1 MSFIDIFDFIKQL
14 QLKKLFTIS
23 QYRFIENIFFYINDL
38 VVYKFVISVNP
49 KMLKKA
55 KKFGLNQPY
64 IIHTNDFEH
73 VKIKPPLNNYSSFEA
88 SGLCPSGCKQSL
100 RPSGPL
106 DRSPGLCHET
116 FAKQNINQGKGAY
129 ILMYNPNINEITIT
143 EGEGYPKF

>member
-1 MSFIDIFDFIKQL
+1 MLNPSDAVQRTMGFQPEVQRTIDIFDFIKQL

-73 VKIKPPLNNYSSFEA
+73 VKIKPFLKNSSF
-88 SGLCPSGCKQSL
+88 
-100 RPSGPL
+100 
-106 DRSPGLCHET
+106 DRS
-116 FAKQNINQGKGAY
+116 GAY

-143 EGEGYPKF
+143 EGEEYPNF

>member
-1 MSFIDIFDFIKQL
+1 MLIDIFDFIKQL

-55 KKFGLNQPY
+55 KKIGLNQPY

-73 VKIKPPLNNYSSFEA
+73 VKIKPSRLFEPRTKSLNNSSM
-88 SGLCPSGCKQSL
+88 SQ
-100 RPSGPL
+100 GP
-106 DRSPGLCHET
+106 
-116 FAKQNINQGKGAY
+116 Y

-143 EGEGYPKF
+143 EGENF

>member
-1 MSFIDIFDFIKQL
+1 MLNPSDGLSDLSANANAALCAIDIFDFIKQL

-23 QYRFIENIFFYINDL
+23 QYRFIENIFFYVNDL

-73 VKIKPPLNNYSSFEA
+73 VKIKPFLKNSSF
-88 SGLCPSGCKQSL
+88 
-100 RPSGPL
+100 
-106 DRSPGLCHET
+106 DET

-143 EGEGYPKF
+143 EGEGYPNF

>member
-73 VKIKPPLNNYSSFEA
+73 VKIKPFLKNSSFE
-88 SGLCPSGCKQSL
+88 
-100 RPSGPL
+100 
-106 DRSPGLCHET
+106 
-116 FAKQNINQGKGAY
+116 AY

-143 EGEGYPKF
+143 EGEGYPNF

>member
-1 MSFIDIFDFIKQL
+1 MLNPSDAVQSTMGFQPEAQRAIDIFDFIKQL

-73 VKIKPPLNNYSSFEA
+73 VKIKPPLNNSSFEA
-88 SGLCPSGCKQSL
+88 
-100 RPSGPL
+100 
-106 DRSPGLCHET
+106 SPGLCHET

-143 EGEGYPKF
+143 EGEGYPNF

>member
-1 MSFIDIFDFIKQL
+1 MSIPSDGLSDLSANANAALCAMGFQPEAQRAIDIFDFIKQL

-73 VKIKPPLNNYSSFEA
+73 VKIKPFLKNSSFE
-88 SGLCPSGCKQSL
+88 
-100 RPSGPL
+100 
-106 DRSPGLCHET
+106 
-116 FAKQNINQGKGAY
+116 AY

-143 EGEGYPKF
+143 EGEEYPNF

>member
-1 MSFIDIFDFIKQL
+1 MSIPSDAVQSTIDIFDFIKQL

-73 VKIKPPLNNYSSFEA
+73 VKIKPPLNNSSF
-88 SGLCPSGCKQSL
+88 
-100 RPSGPL
+100 
-106 DRSPGLCHET
+106 DET

-143 EGEGYPKF
+143 EGEGYPNF

>member
-1 MSFIDIFDFIKQL
+1 MLIDIFDFIKQL

-73 VKIKPPLNNYSSFEA
+73 VKIKPFLKNSSFE
-88 SGLCPSGCKQSL
+88 
-100 RPSGPL
+100 
-106 DRSPGLCHET
+106 
-116 FAKQNINQGKGAY
+116 AY

-143 EGEGYPKF
+143 EGEGYPNF

>member
-1 MSFIDIFDFIKQL
+1 MSFKAKAMGFQPEVHRTIDIFDFIKQL

-73 VKIKPPLNNYSSFEA
+73 VKIKPFLKNSSF
-88 SGLCPSGCKQSL
+88 
-100 RPSGPL
+100 
-106 DRSPGLCHET
+106 DRS
-116 FAKQNINQGKGAY
+116 GAY

-143 EGEGYPKF
+143 EGEGYPNF

>member
-1 MSFIDIFDFIKQL
+1 MSIDIFDFIKQL

-73 VKIKPPLNNYSSFEA
+73 VKIKPFLKNSSF
-88 SGLCPSGCKQSL
+88 
-100 RPSGPL
+100 
-106 DRSPGLCHET
+106 DRSGLCHET

-143 EGEGYPKF
+143 EGEGYPNF

>member
-1 MSFIDIFDFIKQL
+1 MLIDIFDFIKQL

-73 VKIKPPLNNYSSFEA
+73 VKIKPFLKNSSF
-88 SGLCPSGCKQSL
+88 
-100 RPSGPL
+100 

-143 EGEGYPKF
+143 EGEEYPNF

>member
-1 MSFIDIFDFIKQL
+1 MLNPSDAVQSTIDIFDFIKQL

-73 VKIKPPLNNYSSFEA
+73 VKIKPPLNN
-88 SGLCPSGCKQSL
+88 
-100 RPSGPL
+100 
-106 DRSPGLCHET
+106 
-116 FAKQNINQGKGAY
+116 INQGKGAY

-143 EGEGYPKF
+143 EGEEYPNF

>member
-49 KMLKKA
+49 KMLKRA

-73 VKIKPPLNNYSSFEA
+73 VKIKPFLKNSSF
-88 SGLCPSGCKQSL
+88 
-100 RPSGPL
+100 
-106 DRSPGLCHET
+106 
-116 FAKQNINQGKGAY
+116 GAY

-143 EGEGYPKF
+143 EGEEYPNF

>member
-1 MSFIDIFDFIKQL
+1 MLNPSDAVQSTIDIFDFIKQL

-73 VKIKPPLNNYSSFEA
+73 VKIKPPLNNSSFEA
-88 SGLCPSGCKQSL
+88 S
-100 RPSGPL
+100 
-106 DRSPGLCHET
+106 GLCHET

-143 EGEGYPKF
+143 EGEEYPNF

>member
-1 MSFIDIFDFIKQL
+1 MLIDIFDFIKQL

-73 VKIKPPLNNYSSFEA
+73 VKIKPFLKNSSFEA

-106 DRSPGLCHET
+106 DRSDKFST
-116 FAKQNINQGKGAY
+116 
-129 ILMYNPNINEITIT
+129 TIS
-143 EGEGYPKF
+143 E

>member
-1 MSFIDIFDFIKQL
+1 MLIDIFDFIKQL

-55 KKFGLNQPY
+55 KKFGLN

-73 VKIKPPLNNYSSFEA
+73 VKIKPFL
-88 SGLCPSGCKQSL
+88 K
-100 RPSGPL
+100 
-106 DRSPGLCHET
+106 
-116 FAKQNINQGKGAY
+116 NINQGKGAY

-143 EGEGYPKF
+143 EGEEYPNF

>member
-1 MSFIDIFDFIKQL
+1 MLNPSDAVQSTMGFQPEAQRAIDIFDFIKQL

-73 VKIKPPLNNYSSFEA
+73 VKIKPPLNNSSSEA
-88 SGLCPSGCKQSL
+88 SE
-100 RPSGPL
+100 
-106 DRSPGLCHET
+106 DET

-143 EGEGYPKF
+143 EGEEYPNF

>member
-1 MSFIDIFDFIKQL
+1 MLIDIFDFIKQL

-73 VKIKPPLNNYSSFEA
+73 VKIKPFLKNSSFEA
-88 SGLCPSGCKQSL
+88 
-100 RPSGPL
+100 
-106 DRSPGLCHET
+106 SPGLCHET
-116 FAKQNINQGKGAY
+116 FTKQNINQGKGAY

-143 EGEGYPKF
+143 EGEGYPNF

>member
-1 MSFIDIFDFIKQL
+1 MSSIDIFDFIKQL

-73 VKIKPPLNNYSSFEA
+73 VKIKPFLKNSSFE
-88 SGLCPSGCKQSL
+88 
-100 RPSGPL
+100 
-106 DRSPGLCHET
+106 LCHET

-143 EGEGYPKF
+143 EGEGYPNF

>member
-1 MSFIDIFDFIKQL
+1 MSFKAKAMGFQPEVHRTIDIFDFIKQL

-23 QYRFIENIFFYINDL
+23 QYRFIENIFFYINNL
-38 VVYKFVISVNP
+38 VVYKFVISINP

-73 VKIKPPLNNYSSFEA
+73 VKIKPFLKNSSF
-88 SGLCPSGCKQSL
+88 
-100 RPSGPL
+100 
-106 DRSPGLCHET
+106 DRS
-116 FAKQNINQGKGAY
+116 GAY

-143 EGEGYPKF
+143 EGEGYPNF

>member
-1 MSFIDIFDFIKQL
+1 MLNPSDAVQSTIDIFDFIKQL

-73 VKIKPPLNNYSSFEA
+73 VKIKPFLKNSSFEA
-88 SGLCPSGCKQSL
+88 
-100 RPSGPL
+100 
-106 DRSPGLCHET
+106 SPGLCHET

-143 EGEGYPKF
+143 EGEGYPNF

>member
-1 MSFIDIFDFIKQL
+1 MSFKVQRVMGFQPEVQKTIDIFDFIKQL

-73 VKIKPPLNNYSSFEA
+73 VKIKPFLKNSSF
-88 SGLCPSGCKQSL
+88 
-100 RPSGPL
+100 
-106 DRSPGLCHET
+106 DRS
-116 FAKQNINQGKGAY
+116 GAY

-143 EGEGYPKF
+143 EGEGYPNF

>member
-1 MSFIDIFDFIKQL
+1 MLSIDIFDFIKQL

-73 VKIKPPLNNYSSFEA
+73 VKIKPFLKNSSF
-88 SGLCPSGCKQSL
+88 
-100 RPSGPL
+100 
-106 DRSPGLCHET
+106 DRS
-116 FAKQNINQGKGAY
+116 GAY

-143 EGEGYPKF
+143 EGEGYPNF

>member
-1 MSFIDIFDFIKQL
+1 MSIDIFDFIKQL

-23 QYRFIENIFFYINDL
+23 QYRFIENIFFYINNL

-73 VKIKPPLNNYSSFEA
+73 VKIKPPLNNSSSEA
-88 SGLCPSGCKQSL
+88 SE
-100 RPSGPL
+100 
-106 DRSPGLCHET
+106 DET

-143 EGEGYPKF
+143 EGEGYPNF

>member
-1 MSFIDIFDFIKQL
+1 MLNPSDGLSDLSANANAALCAIDIFDFIKQL

-73 VKIKPPLNNYSSFEA
+73 VKIKPFLKNSSF
-88 SGLCPSGCKQSL
+88 
-100 RPSGPL
+100 
-106 DRSPGLCHET
+106 DRS
-116 FAKQNINQGKGAY
+116 GAY

-143 EGEGYPKF
+143 EGEGYPNF

>member
-1 MSFIDIFDFIKQL
+1 MSIPSDGLSDLSANANAVQSTKETSLMLSKARRAIDIFDFIKQL

-73 VKIKPPLNNYSSFEA
+73 VKIKPFL
-88 SGLCPSGCKQSL
+88 
-100 RPSGPL
+100 
-106 DRSPGLCHET
+106 
-116 FAKQNINQGKGAY
+116 QNINQGKGAY

-143 EGEGYPKF
+143 EGEGYPNF

>member
-1 MSFIDIFDFIKQL
+1 MSIDIFDFIKQL

-73 VKIKPPLNNYSSFEA
+73 VKIKPPLNNSSFEA
-88 SGLCPSGCKQSL
+88 SGLCPSGPWLFEPWAK
-100 RPSGPL
+100 PL

-129 ILMYNPNINEITIT
+129 ILMYNPRLNEITIT
-143 EGEGYPKF
+143 EGEGYPNF

>member
-1 MSFIDIFDFIKQL
+1 MSIDIFDFIKQL

-73 VKIKPPLNNYSSFEA
+73 VKIKPPLNN
-88 SGLCPSGCKQSL
+88 
-100 RPSGPL
+100 
-106 DRSPGLCHET
+106 
-116 FAKQNINQGKGAY
+116 INRGKGAY

-143 EGEGYPKF
+143 EGEEYPNF